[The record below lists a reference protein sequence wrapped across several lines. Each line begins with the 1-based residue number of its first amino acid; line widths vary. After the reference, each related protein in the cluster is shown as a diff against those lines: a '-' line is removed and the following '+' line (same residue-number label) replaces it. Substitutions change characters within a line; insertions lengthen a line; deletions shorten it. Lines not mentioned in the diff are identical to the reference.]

1 MGKLLLLHF
10 LLMQASFALVFIQV
24 QATVCMV
31 CKSFKSGHCLVG
43 KNNCTT
49 RYKPGC
55 RTRNYFLFSHTG
67 KWVHNHTE
75 LDCDKACMAENM
87 YLGALK
93 ISTFCCKGEDFCNKY
108 HGQVVNKNIY

>member
-1 MGKLLLLHF
+1 MHSYREEAIF
-10 LLMQASFALVFIQV
+10 LLGKQGWYWGRMAP
-24 QATVCMV
+24 
-31 CKSFKSGHCLVG
+31 HCEHHGILNT
-43 KNNCTT
+43 K
-49 RYKPGC
+49 YK
-55 RTRNYFLFSHTG
+55 YFYLLG